1 MSTKDFHFHLK
12 SVIIMSYCDAYIRS
26 GTMRLRILRR
36 LEDYE
41 YDVLP
46 IFMYNAIPQ
55 DDEDELLDIDVVKSD
70 TYTKYIKDFG
80 KEDDYAL
87 VWEIDGLIAGLAW
100 VRMFEEADHSFGF
113 VCPETPELTLSVLA
127 GYNEQAIGQEL
138 LELISNE
145 LKLKGYDNLSVSV
158 SNDNEI
164 LDVYEKVGFIEK
176 QKQEDDRIL
185 LVKQLN

>member
-1 MSTKDFHFHLK
+1 
-12 SVIIMSYCDAYIRS
+12 
-26 GTMRLRILRR
+26 MRLRVLRK

-55 DDEDELLDIDVVKSD
+55 DDDDLLDIDVIKEE
-70 TYTKYIKDFG
+70 TYKKYIKDFG
-80 KEDDYAL
+80 KDDDYAL

-100 VRMFEEADHSFGF
+100 VRMFEEADKSFGY
-113 VCPETPELTLSVLA
+113 VCPDTPELTLSVLA

-145 LKLKGYDNLSVSV
+145 LKLKGYKNLSVSI
-158 SNDNEI
+158 DRQNEI
-164 LDVYEKVGFIEK
+164 FDIYEKVGFEEK
-176 QKQEDDRIL
+176 TKQDDDRVL
-185 LVKQLN
+185 LVKNLIS

>member
-1 MSTKDFHFHLK
+1 
-12 SVIIMSYCDAYIRS
+12 
-26 GTMRLRILRR
+26 MRLRVLRK

-55 DDEDELLDIDVVKSD
+55 DDDDLLDIDVIKEE
-70 TYTKYIKDFG
+70 TYKKYIKDFG
-80 KEDDYAL
+80 KDDDHAL

-100 VRMFEEADHSFGF
+100 VRMFEEADKSFGY
-113 VCPETPELTLSVLA
+113 VCPDTPELTLSVLA

-145 LKLKGYDNLSVSV
+145 LKLKGYKNLSVSI
-158 SNDNEI
+158 DRQNEI
-164 LDVYEKVGFIEK
+164 FDIYEKVGFEEK
-176 QKQEDDRIL
+176 TKQDDDRVL
-185 LVKQLN
+185 LVKNLIS

>member
-1 MSTKDFHFHLK
+1 
-12 SVIIMSYCDAYIRS
+12 
-26 GTMRLRILRR
+26 MRLRVLRK
-36 LEDYE
+36 LENYE

-55 DDEDELLDIDVVKSD
+55 NDEDELLDIDVVKDD

-80 KEDDYAL
+80 KQDDYAL

-100 VRMFEEADHSFGF
+100 VRMFEEKDNSFGY
-113 VCPETPELTLSVLA
+113 VCPQTPELTLSVLA

-145 LKLKGYDNLSVSV
+145 LKLKGYENVSVSV
-158 SNDNEI
+158 GTDNEI
-164 LDVYEKVGFIEK
+164 LDIYEKVGFEEK
-176 QKQEDDRIL
+176 AQQEDDRVL
-185 LVKQLN
+185 LVKKLN

>member
-1 MSTKDFHFHLK
+1 
-12 SVIIMSYCDAYIRS
+12 
-26 GTMRLRILRR
+26 MRLRVLRR

-55 DDEDELLDIDVVKSD
+55 EDEDELLDIDVVKSD

-100 VRMFEEADHSFGF
+100 VRLFNEADKSFGF
-113 VCPETPELTLSVLA
+113 VCPKTPELTLSVLA
-127 GYNEQAIGQEL
+127 GYNEQAIGHEL

-145 LKLKGYDNLSVSV
+145 LKLKGYDNLSVSI
-158 SNDNEI
+158 SGNDEI
-164 LDVYEKVGFIEK
+164 YEVYEKVGFVEK
-176 QKQEDDRIL
+176 QKQEDNRVL

>member
-1 MSTKDFHFHLK
+1 
-12 SVIIMSYCDAYIRS
+12 
-26 GTMRLRILRR
+26 MRLRVLRR

-55 DDEDELLDIDVVKSD
+55 DNEDELLDIDVVKSD
-70 TYTKYIKDFG
+70 CYTKYIKDFG
-80 KEDDYAL
+80 KDDDLAL

-100 VRMFEEADHSFGF
+100 VRMFEETDKSFGY

-127 GYNEQAIGQEL
+127 GYNEQAIGHEL

-145 LKLKGYDNLSVSV
+145 LKLKGYDNLSVSIS
-158 SNDNEI
+158 SNDEI
-164 LDVYEKVGFIEK
+164 FDVYEKVGFVEK
-176 QKQEDDRIL
+176 SKQEDNRVL